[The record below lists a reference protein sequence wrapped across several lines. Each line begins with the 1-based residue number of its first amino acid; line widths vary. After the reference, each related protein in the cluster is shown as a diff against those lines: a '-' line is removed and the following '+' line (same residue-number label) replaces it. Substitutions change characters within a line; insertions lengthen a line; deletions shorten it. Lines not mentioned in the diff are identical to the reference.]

1 MSACVFCSLSSKF
14 YFVDDKISA
23 DCFKDKI
30 TPSLKSNY
38 RLNFVQDVGMNN
50 LIDKGKTRYKFLY
63 KIFKEQDG
71 YDPLLDISTF
81 STLIQLKEFIDGVQH
96 CVTVVGKWIF
106 DSNSTLSLPITTDNG
121 YHCCINYNE
130 NN

>member
-106 DSNSTLSLPITTDNG
+106 DSTFPFVLPLTCDNL
-121 YHCCINYNE
+121 E
-130 NN
+130 